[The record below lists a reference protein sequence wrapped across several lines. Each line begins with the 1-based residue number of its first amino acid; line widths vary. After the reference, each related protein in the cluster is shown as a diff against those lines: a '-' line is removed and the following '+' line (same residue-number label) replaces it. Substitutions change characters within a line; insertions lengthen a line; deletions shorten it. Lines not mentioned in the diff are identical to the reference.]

1 MMIAAVKGRAKEE
14 AETMFDEFHCL
25 VKGEQSL
32 KTEEH
37 CQGRQVTQARPDIT
51 SSTFM
56 EDQTCKHFNVN
67 PHRGVT
73 A

>member
-37 CQGRQVTQARPDIT
+37 CQGRQVTQA
-51 SSTFM
+51 
-56 EDQTCKHFNVN
+56 
-67 PHRGVT
+67 
-73 A
+73 